1 MCTGTV
7 AFGMPGHETDT
18 AMPRG
23 SHLCTT
29 SGCPVIL
36 DAADPRSR
44 CATHSRDADR
54 ARGTATQRGYGH
66 AHRTRFR
73 PGVLAKHPTCQC
85 HDPHRD
91 PALDHPPGHCPR
103 WSTVADHWPLG
114 RDELVAAG
122 MDPDDPAHGR
132 GLCASCDRPQ
142 TARRQP
148 GGWNRTSPT
157 RDGHTA

>member
-7 AFGMPGHETDT
+7 AFGVPGHETDS
-18 AMPRG
+18 AMARG
-23 SHLCTT
+23 WTVCTT
-29 SGCPVIL
+29 PGCPTMVPP
-36 DAADPRSR
+36 DATTRR
-44 CATHSRDADR
+44 CPTCEADADR
-54 ARGTATQRGYGH
+54 ARGTAARRGYGH

-73 PGVLAKHPTCQC
+73 AGVLAKHPTCQC
-85 HDPHRD
+85 TDGHTDPR
-91 PALDHPPGHCPR
+91 LSHPPGRCPR

-122 MDPDDPAHGR
+122 MDPDDPRYGR

-148 GGWNRTSPT
+148 GGWHASR
-157 RDGHTA
+157 A